1 MFSRCAKKLLFLLN
15 ENKGGELSLYYRAA
29 TLSHIGR
36 FISRYQLFGG
46 DVETMTRNKVA
57 FFPGTFDPFTLSH
70 KEIARKIRELGFTVD
85 PAASGSPPDR
95 EHVDRG

>member
-1 MFSRCAKKLLFLLN
+1 MREKLLFLLN

-46 DVETMTRNKVA
+46 DVGDHDEIKWHSSGDLRSVHPVPQGDRQK
-57 FFPGTFDPFTLSH
+57 DP
-70 KEIARKIRELGFTVD
+70 
-85 PAASGSPPDR
+85 
-95 EHVDRG
+95 